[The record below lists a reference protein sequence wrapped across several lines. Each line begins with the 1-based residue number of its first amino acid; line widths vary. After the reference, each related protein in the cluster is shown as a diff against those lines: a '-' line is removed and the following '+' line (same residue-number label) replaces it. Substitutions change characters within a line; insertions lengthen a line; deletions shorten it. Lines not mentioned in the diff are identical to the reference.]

1 MKVRSVYQPKVRYLE
16 GWESLRDAARRM
28 RDGGYDCLP
37 VMCDG
42 ELVGIITEHDL
53 VEAMADVNQAQ
64 AASVFDFMTEEP
76 RTVGLDD
83 DCSVAATEML
93 AIGCRHLPVVEGGTV
108 VGMVSSRDLLPLAT
122 AGVVEG

>member
-1 MKVRSVYQPKVRYLE
+1 MRSVYRPKVRYLE
-16 GWESLRDAARRM
+16 GWESLRDAAQQM
-28 RDGGYDCLP
+28 REGGCDCLP

-42 ELVGIITEHDL
+42 ALVGIITERDL
-53 VEAMADVNQAQ
+53 VEAMAEADEPQ
-64 AASVFDFMTEEP
+64 AASVFDYMSEKP
-76 RTVGLDD
+76 KTVELDD

-93 AIGCRHLPVVEGGTV
+93 AIGCRHLPVMQSGAL